1 MKDKD
6 FALPTFLLVAIAC
19 ILIML
24 VIIVHNHNYN
34 NNANNNN
41 YDNHEIIQKNYQV
54 TQPGTFF
61 DADNP
66 RFVVVDCGTD
76 FGGRDCIVYADT
88 VSGTMYMVVDY
99 YGDYVGFTLPSDVFQ
114 YDSDNFNTE
123 LIE

>member
-1 MKDKD
+1 MRDKD
-6 FALPTFLLVAIAC
+6 FALPIVAIAC

-24 VIIVHNHNYN
+24 VIILYSRNYN
-34 NNANNNN
+34 NNTNNNN
-41 YDNHEIIQKNYQV
+41 YDNHEIIKENYQA

-76 FGGRDCIVYADT
+76 FGGKDCIVYADT

-99 YGDYVGFTLPSDVFQ
+99 YGDYVGFTLPENMFQ
-114 YDSDNFNTE
+114 YDSDNSRAE
-123 LIE
+123 LIK